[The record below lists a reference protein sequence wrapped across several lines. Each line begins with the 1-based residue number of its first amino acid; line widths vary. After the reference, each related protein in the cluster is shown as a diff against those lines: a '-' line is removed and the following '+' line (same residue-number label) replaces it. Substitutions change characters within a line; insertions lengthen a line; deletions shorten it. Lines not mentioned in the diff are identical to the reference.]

1 MYKRKKKT
9 ITRGCIVPGVTFLL
23 VNSKRLFLYL
33 SMCYPPSSRC
43 CFRSKVAQPPTHI
56 RQHGET
62 VSCNVLYQ
70 IGAAG
75 QKEHVC
81 KHSGVCRWGS
91 GTSVNHRNGG
101 QECIKGTREL
111 LTHGSRRAEWDQIQ
125 RSSQLEENA
134 RLWKLIYAKAWST
147 EK

>member
-1 MYKRKKKT
+1 MCIKEKKI
-9 ITRGCIVPGVTFLL
+9 ITRGCIVPGITFLL

-33 SMCYPPSSRC
+33 SIRYPPSFQC
-43 CFRSKVAQPPTHI
+43 CFRIDVAQPSSHI
-56 RQHGET
+56 RRHRAT

-70 IGAAG
+70 IGVAG
-75 QKEHVC
+75 PKEHVC

-101 QECIKGTREL
+101 QECMKGTREL
-111 LTHGSRRAEWDQIQ
+111 VTHGLWRAERDQIQ

-134 RLWKLIYAKAWST
+134 RLWKLIYA
-147 EK
+147 